1 MVGLDACWVY
11 LIVGFGDGCFSG
23 WVLFEV
29 VVVVVDGGLG
39 FGFCLSVVIF
49 SLGVF

>member
-23 WVLFEV
+23 WVSMV
-29 VVVVVDGGLG
+29 VG
-39 FGFCLSVVIF
+39 FYSR
-49 SLGVF
+49 